1 MIKDTG
7 RWICWKCHA
16 QNPYGFSGSRPEFI
30 LNQILGQSVQDI
42 QSLLYGE
49 DGIVYKELD
58 TGKESIFDEDQTE
71 VEIQTELKEITL
83 PFNFYTLAEPESEL
97 GRQYLKKR
105 GIPLALA
112 FNLDIR
118 YCPHSERVVFPIKM
132 NGKCYGY
139 QARTILPLSKRDIC
153 PKCGNNLEV
162 SAFIGLF
169 DLDEIPNETQR
180 LYNICDKCQTKSVPE
195 KIKSMNSTGFKKER
209 ALMFFDTIK
218 GDSVVL
224 CEGPFDAMKHYLFGS
239 FVSSMGQIVSPRQ
252 IELLQSKGI
261 KKLYLGFD
269 DDAVAS
275 AEKLAQ
281 NCPFDVYFIQPP
293 DLARNRLNAIGVK
306 KIDFG
311 ECTAEE
317 CLESIDRATEL
328 DGTKLFIN
336 F

>member
-1 MIKDTG
+1 
-7 RWICWKCHA
+7 
-16 QNPYGFSGSRPEFI
+16 
-30 LNQILGQSVQDI
+30 
-42 QSLLYGE
+42 
-49 DGIVYKELD
+49 
-58 TGKESIFDEDQTE
+58 
-71 VEIQTELKEITL
+71 
-83 PFNFYTLAEPESEL
+83 
-97 GRQYLKKR
+97 
-105 GIPLALA
+105 
-112 FNLDIR
+112 
-118 YCPHSERVVFPIKM
+118 
-132 NGKCYGY
+132 
-139 QARTILPLSKRDIC
+139 
-153 PKCGNNLEV
+153 
-162 SAFIGLF
+162 
-169 DLDEIPNETQR
+169 
-180 LYNICDKCQTKSVPE
+180 
-195 KIKSMNSTGFKKER
+195 
-209 ALMFFDTIK
+209 
-218 GDSVVL
+218 
-224 CEGPFDAMKHYLFGS
+224 MKHYLFGS